1 MTVRKGSAWGA
12 PGGLAS
18 GAPVVSSDAELRS
31 IVEAARRAGE
41 PIPEVGLLGGDLCRT
56 LGGPGDA
63 SVLHDPQRL
72 RLPIDVASVLLD
84 GRQFWFVSHLVAR
97 RSWWRGRA
105 VVAMN
110 AQFLGAWDLGP
121 RSHPNDGFLDLS
133 DGQLPIG
140 ERMKAR
146 RRLPTGSHLPHPLI
160 RTSRTRSELL
170 HFDPA
175 LPVFLDGVAMGPA
188 QDVALRVEPDALT
201 VVV

>member
-1 MTVRKGSAWGA
+1 MTVRKGSTWGN
-12 PGGLAS
+12 PGGLAEGS
-18 GAPVVSSDAELRS
+18 PVVSSDAELRA

-41 PIPEVGLLGGDLCRT
+41 PIPAVGLVGGDLCRT
-56 LGGPGDA
+56 LGGAGDP
-63 SVLHDPQRL
+63 SVLHDPVRL

-110 AQFLGAWDLGP
+110 AQFLGSWDLGP
-121 RSHPNDGFLDLS
+121 RSHPNDGRLDLS
-133 DGQLPIG
+133 DGDLPFGDRI
-140 ERMKAR
+140 KAR

-160 RTSRTRSELL
+160 RTRRTSSELL
-170 HFDPA
+170 HFEPP
-175 LPVFLDGVAMGPA
+175 LPVFLDGVAMGPVH
-188 QDVALRVEPDALT
+188 DVALRVEPDALT